1 MKNNIFI
8 FLFLWLFFACLPEK
22 ENGKE
27 QVIHFHC
34 DTSKYKNSLRYK
46 PNINFCYK
54 SQNLWLKNHYYT
66 FIRMGMVNCDS
77 IGYFR
82 REGNRIYF
90 LDYDPFEHHPDEN
103 EQILMDFS
111 LQKGDTLGFKPTA
124 LWGFRNV
131 FLIEDINYATSGERV
146 ATLRRI
152 DSLSRIVVESCNVC
166 KMTIGE
172 KRGFIELLYCCYG
185 SGMLRYYPD
194 SLTLDSIAPITDYT
208 PVP

>member
-1 MKNNIFI
+1 
-8 FLFLWLFFACLPEK
+8 
-22 ENGKE
+22 
-27 QVIHFHC
+27 
-34 DTSKYKNSLRYK
+34 
-46 PNINFCYK
+46 
-54 SQNLWLKNHYYT
+54 
-66 FIRMGMVNCDS
+66 
-77 IGYFR
+77 
-82 REGNRIYF
+82 
-90 LDYDPFEHHPDEN
+90 
-103 EQILMDFS
+103 
-111 LQKGDTLGFKPTA
+111 
-124 LWGFRNV
+124 V

-208 PVP
+208 PVPWRYYETRWLRLRRKKLQKKRSNWWKKDKFVGLYGYFSDDRPEEWYVKSSSETLVRVFKEGFPVGASFDWIKDWWGKLCSRWAYLLSRTKLYKFKRNTPKIFM